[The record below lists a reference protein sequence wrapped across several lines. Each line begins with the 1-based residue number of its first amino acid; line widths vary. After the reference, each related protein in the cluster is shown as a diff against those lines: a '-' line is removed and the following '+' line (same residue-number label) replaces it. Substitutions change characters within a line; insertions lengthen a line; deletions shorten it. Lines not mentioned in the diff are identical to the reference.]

1 MKRFSLSLFI
11 GLLALGALAQRKVID
26 EVVWV
31 VGDEPI
37 LLSDV
42 EETRISQ
49 EMGGQV
55 IDNPYCAIPEQIAI
69 QKLFVHQAKLDSVD
83 VSESS
88 VVQEAEGRLSELVSV
103 YGSRENV
110 EVMAHRSYSQL
121 REMYKDMARMQ
132 QQVEGVKSNL
142 TKSIKV
148 TPAEVREFYK
158 TLNPDSIPQ
167 VAEKVEVQIL
177 TFQPKISREEV
188 ERVEGRLREF
198 AKRVNS
204 GEKTFSSLAT
214 MYSEDGSARMGGDL
228 GRFMGKNEL
237 DPAFAA
243 VAFSLSDNKKVSKIV
258 KSDFGYHIIQL
269 IERRG
274 DKIRCRHILLKPQID
289 EEEVEKCIGRLDSI
303 ADEIRAGKFTFEEAA
318 QVLSDDKDTRKN
330 GGVMVCSSVDYDPL
344 TGYPRGVYTS
354 RFELK
359 DLPRDI
365 AYVVD
370 TMKVGDISP
379 AFRMVNE
386 KGQEVTAIVKL
397 RDRHPAHRANP
408 TDDFAILQNMVLKQ
422 RADEKIETWLKNKI
436 ASTYVRISPD
446 WKGCTYKYDGWTK

>member
-1 MKRFSLSLFI
+1 MKRFSLSLFA
-11 GLLALGALAQRKVID
+11 GLLALTVSAQRQVVD

-49 EMGGQV
+49 EMSGDP
-55 IDNPYCAIPEQIAI
+55 IENPYCAIPEQIAI
-69 QKLFVHQAKLDSVD
+69 NKLFVHQALLDSVE
-83 VSESS
+83 VSETSAT
-88 VVQEAEGRLSELVSV
+88 QEAEGRLSELVSV

-110 EVMAHRSYSQL
+110 EIMAHRSYSQL
-121 REMYKDMARMQ
+121 REQYKEMARMQ
-132 QQVEGVKSNL
+132 QQIEGVKNNL

-158 TLNPDSIPQ
+158 TLDEDSIPK
-167 VAEKVEVQIL
+167 VEEKVEVQIV
-177 TFQPKISREEV
+177 TFEPKILREEV

-198 AKRVNS
+198 AQRINS

-228 GRFMGKNEL
+228 GRYMGKNEL

-243 VAFSLSDNKKVSKIV
+243 VAFSLNDNKKVSKIV

-269 IERRG
+269 IDRRG
-274 DKIRCRHILLKPQID
+274 DKIRCRHILLKPQVD
-289 EEEVEKCIGRLDSI
+289 EEEVEKCMGRLDSI
-303 ADEIRAGKFTFEEAA
+303 AAEIREGKFTFEEAA
-318 QVLSDDKDTRKN
+318 SVLSDDKDTRKN
-330 GGVMVCSSVDYDPL
+330 GGTMVCSSIEYDPL
-344 TGYPRGVYTS
+344 SGYPRGVYTS

-359 DLPRDI
+359 DLPQDV
-365 AYVVD
+365 ALVVD
-370 TMKVGDISP
+370 TMQVGDISQ

-386 KGQEVTAIVKL
+386 KGKEVTAIVKL
-397 RDRHPAHRANP
+397 RARHPAHRANP
-408 TDDFAILQNMVLKQ
+408 TDDFNILQDMILKQ
-422 RADEKIETWLKNKI
+422 RAEEKIETWLKNKI
-436 ASTYVRISPD
+436 ASTYVRISPE
-446 WKGCTYKYDGWTK
+446 WKGCEYKYDGWTK